1 MVAVGASTQR
11 QRYPVVFTSLLGS
24 PLAED
29 LAGGAVRTTWTHT
42 RTPAVLID
50 CQVMPT
56 QQNGIELRWDH
67 PHQVISEDFIEMAF
81 TDFIGRVLAMADDD
95 EKGAETA

>member
-1 MVAVGASTQR
+1 
-11 QRYPVVFTSLLGS
+11 
-24 PLAED
+24 
-29 LAGGAVRTTWTHT
+29 
-42 RTPAVLID
+42 
-50 CQVMPT
+50 MPT

-67 PHQVISEDFIEMAF
+67 PHQVISEDYIEMAF